1 MATFHYEDLS
11 VKDMFINIRHNCAF
25 QENSKN
31 VFVNKVYVPE
41 FYTLKFLIK
50 KETMVAQIAAVSV
63 SPTFYSGKSYVKN

>member
-1 MATFHYEDLS
+1 
-11 VKDMFINIRHNCAF
+11 MFINIRHNCAF

-63 SPTFYSGKSYVKN
+63 SPTFYSEKSYVKN